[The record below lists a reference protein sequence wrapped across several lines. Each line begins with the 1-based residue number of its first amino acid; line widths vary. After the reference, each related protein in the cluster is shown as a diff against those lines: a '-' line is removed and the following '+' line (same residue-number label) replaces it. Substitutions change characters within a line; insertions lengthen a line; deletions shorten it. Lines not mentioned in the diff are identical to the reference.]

1 MVSDHLKVLCEKNPS
16 RASLESLRG
25 VFHSIVD
32 QFERVYVIIDAL
44 DECMNTEILTVLRWI
59 EEVVKSPGGRLRLL
73 VTSRQEGDIEKCLG
87 QLCTQ
92 GHVRVGGDAVNAD
105 IGIYLDDVLE
115 RQTKMANRREEIK
128 ASVMKNTQGMYGYL

>member
-1 MVSDHLKVLCEKNPS
+1 MLK
-16 RASLESLRG
+16 
-25 VFHSIVD
+25 
-32 QFERVYVIIDAL
+32 
-44 DECMNTEILTVLRWI
+44 WI
-59 EEVVKSPGGRLRLL
+59 EEVVRIPGGVLRLL

-115 RQTKMANRREEIK
+115 RQTKLANGREEIK
-128 ASVMKNTQGMYGYL
+128 ASVMKNAQGMYGYP